1 VTRPHARQPAPAGT
15 RRRQQKAETR
25 ALILESARTLF
36 EEDGFQKTTVR
47 HVAADAGVA
56 LGTIFAHFPDKES
69 LLIAALI
76 DDLNRTY
83 EEAWATMP
91 QDAALLDKLL
101 HLGRGSFEA
110 WARRPAL
117 SRVLVREMCFTP
129 GPGRQQLRSLDRR
142 AMTRIAGLVEE
153 ARQRNEVGADTDP
166 ELVTKMAFAFLLT
179 ILFQE
184 FDDLDES
191 TEGTEAMDVESM
203 VALARRFLEQM
214 FRGIGSTGAS
224 SMLQNPDGSG

>member
-1 VTRPHARQPAPAGT
+1 VTSPRARQPTPAGT

-25 ALILESARTLF
+25 AVILGSARTLF
-36 EEDGFQKTTVR
+36 EEEGFEKTTVR

-76 DDLNRTY
+76 DDLNQTY

-91 QDAALLDKLL
+91 QDVTLLDKLL
-101 HLGRGSFEA
+101 HLARGSFEA

-129 GPGRQQLRSLDRR
+129 GPGRQQLRSLDQR

-153 ARQRNEVGADTDP
+153 ARQRKEVRADTDP
-166 ELVTKMAFAFLLT
+166 ELVTKTAFAFLLT
-179 ILFQE
+179 VLFQE
-184 FDDLDES
+184 FDDLDDGED
-191 TEGTEAMDVESM
+191 GTGSMDVEPM
-203 VALARRFLEQM
+203 VALARRFLKQM
-214 FRGIGSTGAS
+214 FNGIGNVEAS
-224 SMLQNPDGSG
+224 PSLQKPDGRR